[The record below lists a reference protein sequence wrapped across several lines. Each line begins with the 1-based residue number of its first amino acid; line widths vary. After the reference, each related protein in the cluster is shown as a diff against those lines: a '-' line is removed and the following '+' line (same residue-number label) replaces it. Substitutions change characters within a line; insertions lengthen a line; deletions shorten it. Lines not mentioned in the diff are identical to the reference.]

1 MVPPQAKE
9 KIKRRI
15 KLHRYYLLISY
26 HILSALLII
35 SYHRYKEE
43 TVEELNVERAPLLP
57 SFVMEESDTVEV
69 SSFYNSLSLSLSMML
84 FIIFLITTML
94 QSHCG
99 IDTIHFSLSPK
110 MVVLIKIFY

>member
-1 MVPPQAKE
+1 M
-9 KIKRRI
+9 
-15 KLHRYYLLISY
+15 
-26 HILSALLII
+26 
-35 SYHRYKEE
+35 
-43 TVEELNVERAPLLP
+43 EELNVERAPLLP

-99 IDTIHFSLSPK
+99 IDTIHFSFSPK